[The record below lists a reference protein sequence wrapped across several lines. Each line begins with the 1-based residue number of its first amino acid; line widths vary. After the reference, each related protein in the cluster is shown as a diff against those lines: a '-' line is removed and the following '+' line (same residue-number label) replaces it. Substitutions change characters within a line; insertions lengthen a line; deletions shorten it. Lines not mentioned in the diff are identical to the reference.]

1 VIHPLADPSR
11 AQQSYAGFSSVLFLF
26 ATQKHISNVG
36 GPKTFNPQTLL
47 ADPKE
52 CRRRWGRLTANGML
66 KCLKQVGETEPGQF
80 SRKKKDCFFLGEG
93 PVQNVW
99 MVYGYGKRKLIGI
112 RRGPVR
118 AAATPVS
125 PRPQPLHRHRDSASH
140 TLVV

>member
-11 AQQSYAGFSSVLFLF
+11 ARQSHAGFSSVLFLF

-80 SRKKKDCFFLGEG
+80 SHKKKDCFFFG
-93 PVQNVW
+93 
-99 MVYGYGKRKLIGI
+99 
-112 RRGPVR
+112 RRTSSKCLDGLR
-118 AAATPVS
+118 
-125 PRPQPLHRHRDSASH
+125 LWEEEINWDSKGAG
-140 TLVV
+140 